1 MEPDAARATKP
12 ATGKRLGAAKPGS
25 RPPGQLLEPF
35 LPYGHGYGHG
45 HAPSQP
51 PDWRQRR
58 LKQQECAHD
67 SQFIYP
73 RTVHLRA
80 IILQRQRITSL
91 ITVRCS
97 ALAALPTGWCW
108 PR

>member
-12 ATGKRLGAAKPGS
+12 TTGKRLGAAKPGS

-35 LPYGHGYGHG
+35 LPYGHG

-80 IILQRQRITSL
+80 IIVQRQRITSL